1 MFVGS
6 WPTKVG
12 STSRSP
18 AETWWVLLA
27 IANLGQKTNNNCLQ
41 KSRFWT
47 VMAQV
52 VCTSSLAGGK
62 EIGSGHIPMENQ
74 HSPSSPLN
82 KELPVCWGLLC
93 PQSGRVWTSI
103 CTSLMSCTPHP
114 APRTHHPC
122 GLQAPSSS
130 ARRITGNCSGNSG
143 KAKGI

>member
-1 MFVGS
+1 MGS

-12 STSRSP
+12 STSRNP

-93 PQSGRVWTSI
+93 PQSGKSVDFNMHIAYVMHPASR
-103 CTSLMSCTPHP
+103 TPHP
-114 APRTHHPC
+114 PSMR
-122 GLQAPSSS
+122 APSSS
-130 ARRITGNCSGNSG
+130 TRRITGNCSVNSG
-143 KAKGI
+143 KAKEI